1 MVDFLIKEIA
11 AVVVSAEEDAT
22 KTKKLAVSIQKGGVF
37 LEGIFNLV
45 QSSKNEPNQCPSTQ
59 GVHWYLFQLS
69 QPKIKVKEQW
79 FG

>member
-59 GVHWYLFQLS
+59 GVH
-69 QPKIKVKEQW
+69 
-79 FG
+79 